1 MAATLSAGVGSLILK
16 LDQPYDRV
24 RTTDARDDL
33 QKLRIWCST
42 TSDFTPSD
50 SNKVFDALSL
60 SVVIAK
66 ITTDGTTFTSLVAG
80 TTYYVKY
87 AFISTIDDVSSTAY
101 TISSELSAIPIIA
114 SAQTVDISG
123 YTAFVKN
130 SAGTTLTPTTVTLTA
145 VLNGIT
151 SPQYTWTITGGTLST
166 TDTVSTIVTPTISST
181 SVTVTL
187 SVTGTGITTPIV
199 KTIVMAIVNDGQ
211 NATAYGLVVSAGAI
225 QKTKAGVLNP
235 TTITV
240 YGYFAVGV
248 TTPGLYAGRFKIY
261 ENGSATASYTS
272 AANESSY
279 TYTPSSASITSL
291 KAELYLAGA
300 TTSKLDEQS
309 IPVIVDGTDTI
320 TAVLSNESATV
331 PADNAGT
338 VATFAGA
345 ETTMSVFVGA
355 TDDSANWTFAATKTN
370 ITSTASGTPVNRT
383 QTVTAL
389 SALSGYIDITAS
401 KAGYS
406 SITKRFNVNKSLNG
420 TSSLVYDIVTSAPVI
435 VKDAVDAATTGTYTS
450 ITVQGKK
457 YDGNTTANY
466 GWVTVTA
473 NGDAEAATAI
483 DTSSAV
489 YTLSP
494 ASTSGKSSYNIQ
506 LYNQA
511 TVSGATLLDT
521 QFIAVVYKG
530 APGAAG
536 NSAINAILSNGVHTF
551 PADKDGNVSS
561 YTNSGTQLRIYEGAT
576 ELAYD
581 GTGTSNSTWTFSTS
595 PTNITVGTVTDSGTY
610 ATIGAHSGVLAGN
623 DSSAIT
629 YNITGKSS
637 TGVAFSTT
645 QTQTFSKSK
654 AGQNSTVAG
663 ASNHRAYRSFATGS
677 PPATAPDSTTNGAA
691 PTTRGGTA
699 EVWSLTPV
707 SISEGNAQYQTD
719 GITAAGSTTTTW
731 SVPYLS
737 YFKVGNL
744 QAVSANTGTLT
755 VTGTITVSD
764 DTSGAVLIT
773 TSGMSIYSGPSTAR
787 VLRVKLGNI

>member
-1 MAATLSAGVGSLILK
+1 MAATLSAGTNSLILK
-16 LDQPYDRV
+16 LDTPYDTI
-24 RTTDARDDL
+24 RTWDVRDDL
-33 QKLRIWCST
+33 IKVKVWCST
-42 TSDFTPSD
+42 TSGFTPSD

-60 SVVIAK
+60 SVVIPKLA
-66 ITTDGTTFTSLVAG
+66 DGTTLVAG

-87 AFISTIDDVSSTAY
+87 AFISDIDETVYTVSSQ
-101 TISSELSAIPIIA
+101 LSAVPIAA

-123 YTAFVKN
+123 YSAFVKN
-130 SAGTTLTPTTVTLTA
+130 SAGTTLTPSTVSLTA

-151 SPQYTWTITGGTLST
+151 SPVYAWTITGGTLSSSN
-166 TDTVSTIVTPTISST
+166 TVSTVVTPTISST

-187 SVTGTGITTPIV
+187 SVTGAGLTTPIV
-199 KTIVMAIVNDGQ
+199 KTIVMAIVKDGE

-291 KAELYLAGA
+291 KAELYLAGG

-309 IPVIVDGTDTI
+309 IPVVVDGTDTI

-331 PADNAGT
+331 PADSTGAVT
-338 VATFAGA
+338 SFAGA
-345 ETTMSVFVGA
+345 NTTMSVYVGA

-370 ITSTASGTPVNRT
+370 VTCTELTTSRT

-401 KAGYS
+401 KTGYS

-420 TSSLVYDIVTSAPVI
+420 ANGTSPLVYDIVTSTPVI

-450 ITVQGKK
+450 ITIQGKK
-457 YDGNTTANY
+457 YDGSTTTNY

-473 NGDAEAATAI
+473 NGDAEATTAT
-483 DTSSAV
+483 DTSSGV

-494 ASTSGKSSYNIQ
+494 TTTAGKSSYNIK

-521 QFIAVVYKG
+521 QFVAVVYKG

-536 NSAINAILSNGVHTF
+536 NSAINAILSNGAHVF

-561 YTNSGTQLRIYEGAT
+561 YTNSGTQLRVYEGAT

-581 GTGTSNSTWTFSTS
+581 GVGTSNSTWTFSTGT
-595 PTNITVGTVTDSGTY
+595 PVNITVGTITDSGTY
-610 ATIGAHSGVLAGN
+610 ATIGAHSGVLAAT

-629 YNITGKSS
+629 YTITGKSS
-637 TGVAFSTT
+637 TGVAFTVT
-645 QTQTFSKSK
+645 QNQTFSKSK
-654 AGQNSTVAG
+654 QGATGTGTTG
-663 ASNHRAYRSFATGS
+663 ASNHRAYRSYAIGS
-677 PPATAPDSTTNGAA
+677 PPATAPDATTNGAA

-699 EVWSLTPV
+699 EVWSLSPV
-707 SISEGNAQYQTD
+707 SITEGNAQYQTD
-719 GITAAGSTTTTW
+719 GTTPAGSTTTTW
-731 SVPYLS
+731 GIPYLS
-737 YFKVGNL
+737 YFKVATL
-744 QAVSANTGTLT
+744 EAIQTNTGNLT
-755 VTGTITVSD
+755 VTGTIKVGTNAS
-764 DTSGAVLIT
+764 TTNGILIT
-773 TSGMSIYSGPSTAR
+773 PDNIIIYNGGVA
-787 VLRVKLGNI
+787 RVKLGSI